1 MRPIVVVKDTSVPF
15 CTGVPAPAD
24 VVLVVPVV
32 GVPGVVPVP
41 GVAGVLCAV
50 PFSMTFAT
58 ISTSP
63 LSGTLLAAA
72 KRLMTE
78 PLGATNG
85 TLSQAAA
92 SDRLTMRPSAAR
104 PAKERFMCVT
114 IGDAKD
120 NSLMCLEGGQD
131 GERGYAMAA
140 LLVSLAVM
148 LVLMTVAMPVWR
160 TQTQREKEAEL
171 IFRGEQI
178 ARSINLYMRKM
189 GGGSYP
195 PNLDVLVQGRF
206 LRQKYKDPMT
216 ENDPSMPMNQRGE
229 WDVITAAGGV
239 PGGGEGGPS
248 PQQGGRGR
256 IGAPSTGLSA
266 PPSRG
271 GPPSGTVGS
280 ILGSGGQTAG

>member
-32 GVPGVVPVP
+32 GVPGVPVP

-63 LSGTLLAAA
+63 LSGTVLAAA

-78 PLGATNG
+78 PLGATSG
-85 TLSQAAA
+85 TLSHATA
-92 SDRLTMRPSAAR
+92 SDRVSRRPSAAR
-104 PAKERFMCVT
+104 PAEERFMCVT